1 MKVIP
6 VVGYSGSGKTRFIE
20 ELIPALNSRGEVAVI
35 KHLGEHRYYLEEG
48 KDTTRF
54 FERGAVITAGVDDQ
68 KTVLTVRDYHLDR
81 ALGMLSDAGI
91 QFAIIEGFKSAPY
104 PKIVIGDLVIEGCV
118 LRNPTTLEVIDSL
131 SRFEEYVTMEGIV
144 KDLKR
149 GADISRAGAVLTF
162 NGVVRQW
169 TDGERTEYME
179 FDERIENN
187 IRTLTHS
194 MESIPGILG
203 VRFHHRKG
211 RLLAGEPITF
221 IAVLAEH
228 RREALTALSDALD
241 ELKREVHD
249 GEKGRR

>member
-20 ELIPALNSRGEVAVI
+20 ELIPALGSRGEVAVI
-35 KHLGEHRYYLEEG
+35 KHLGDHRYHLEDG

-54 FERGAVITAGVDDQ
+54 FERGATITAGIDDQ
-68 KTVLTVRDYHLDR
+68 KTVLTVQERHLDR
-81 ALGMLSDAGI
+81 VLSMLSDAGI
-91 QFAIIEGFKSAPY
+91 QFVIVEGFKSTSY
-104 PKIVIGDLVIEGCV
+104 PKIVIGDLTVEGCV
-118 LRNPTTLEVIDSL
+118 LRNPTTAAVLDSL
-131 SRFEEYVTMEGIV
+131 HRFEEYVTMEGMV

-149 GADISRAGAVLTF
+149 GADINRAGAVLTF
-162 NGVVRQW
+162 NGVVREW

-187 IRTLTHS
+187 IHTLTHH

-203 VRFHHRKG
+203 VKFHHRKG
-211 RLLAGEPITF
+211 RLHAGEPITF

-228 RREALTALSDALD
+228 RREALKAVSEALD
-241 ELKREVHD
+241 ELKRDVHQAS
-249 GEKGRR
+249 GSGR